1 MTNIPKDTY
10 GLSLS
15 PIFVSKTKKLP
26 MTANLRPSSGN
37 LSLGLSFFLLGMEKL
52 PSGLGFE
59 YGLSG
64 IPKIG
69 TGTNHQ

>member
-1 MTNIPKDTY
+1 
-10 GLSLS
+10 
-15 PIFVSKTKKLP
+15 
-26 MTANLRPSSGN
+26 
-37 LSLGLSFFLLGMEKL
+37 MEKL

>member
-1 MTNIPKDTY
+1 
-10 GLSLS
+10 
-15 PIFVSKTKKLP
+15 
-26 MTANLRPSSGN
+26 MTANFRPSSGN
-37 LSLGLSFFLLGMEKL
+37 LALGLKIILLGKEKL

-59 YGLSG
+59 NGLSG